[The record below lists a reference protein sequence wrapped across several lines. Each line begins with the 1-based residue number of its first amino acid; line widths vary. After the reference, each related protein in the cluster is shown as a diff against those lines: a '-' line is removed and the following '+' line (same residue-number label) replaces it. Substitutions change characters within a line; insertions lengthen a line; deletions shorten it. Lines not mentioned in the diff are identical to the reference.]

1 MSNET
6 EATGSS
12 KGGTPA
18 NERALFDI
26 IAPHFRLAAR
36 TSMNAGIAAG
46 YKPSECD
53 EMTAKLIGI
62 ALARLLDATEAP
74 ADQRERFAFLIENG
88 EEAVMFMNAVMEEID
103 NVEG

>member
-1 MSNET
+1 
-6 EATGSS
+6 
-12 KGGTPA
+12 
-18 NERALFDI
+18 
-26 IAPHFRLAAR
+26 
-36 TSMNAGIAAG
+36 
-46 YKPSECD
+46 
-53 EMTAKLIGI
+53 MTAKLIGI